1 MCYLSLRTTPGVIT
15 LFQETCNTTR
25 GAIKGNSDEVFRR
38 TEAGRHV
45 RLMLAPRDAGQV
57 IWDSMIPD
65 YLVTEEMVDRF
76 LAIDPPELRVL
87 SAF

>member
-76 LAIDPPELRVL
+76 LAIDPSELRVL
-87 SAF
+87 